1 LDYSLIALSLV
12 VQFNSNPT
20 DLEHDPQTLSI
31 TELQQLLFVPVAN
44 ANGAA
49 GTFRY
54 TVNDGNGGTA
64 TQAVTLDIT
73 PVNDAPVAISDSATT
88 NANTPLILSAATLL
102 ANDTDIDGDTLRLSG
117 VSNAINGTA
126 TINASGNV
134 VFTPTPGFSGIG
146 SFNYTVSDGS
156 TTSTATVT
164 ITVIDPPLTLQGT
177 TKNDTLTGKSGN
189 DQLYGNAG
197 NDTLIG
203 NAGND
208 LLDGGTGNDTLIGGL
223 GNDTY
228 VVDSLSDIIT
238 ENSGEGIDTVQSSIT
253 WTLGNNL
260 ENLTLTG
267 TSAINGTGN
276 ALNNALTGNAGNNI
290 LNGGA
295 GNDTLIGK
303 AGNDTYI
310 VDSASDTIVE
320 LAGEGTDTVK
330 SSVSWT
336 LGDNL
341 ENLTLTG
348 SSSIKGTG
356 NSLDNTLTGNA
367 GNNILDGGAGNDT
380 LVGGAGDDLYIVDS
394 TSDKITE
401 VASAGTDTVQSSV
414 NWTLGANLENLTL
427 TGNSIL
433 SGTGNTLNNILIAN
447 SAGNTLD
454 GGIGNDTLTG
464 DIGNDTLLGGAG
476 NDILLGNTGD
486 DLLDGGAGN
495 DTLIGGLGNDTYVVD
510 SLSDIITENTGEGID
525 TVNSSISWTLGD
537 NLENLTLTGTSA
549 INGTGNALNNTLTGN
564 AGNNILDGG
573 LGNDILIGGL
583 GNDTYIVDS
592 VSDVVTELVGEGTD
606 TVKSSIS
613 WTLGDNLE
621 NLTLTGTTVLSGTG
635 NALDNIL
642 IANSAGSILDGG
654 DGGDTLTGGSG
665 NDTLFGG
672 IGNDNLVGGLGS
684 DFLTGG
690 KGNDI
695 LALGNNDGSPDTV
708 FYNRGDGS
716 DLVKEFVR
724 AKGGDLLT
732 FSGIADIDVVKLGT
746 NTEFRIGDG
755 IAGNTGFGTGEL
767 LITLQGRTGFTTS
780 NIADSLASSNTAHFG
795 FS

>member
-1 LDYSLIALSLV
+1 MELL
-12 VQFNSNPT
+12 NPPKAKSVWPMARPSPST
-20 DLEHDPQTLSI
+20 KS
-31 TELQQLLFVPVAN
+31 
-44 ANGAA
+44 
-49 GTFRY
+49 
-54 TVNDGNGGTA
+54 
-64 TQAVTLDIT
+64 
-73 PVNDAPVAISDSATT
+73 SA
-88 NANTPLILSAATLL
+88 
-102 ANDTDIDGDTLRLSG
+102 
-117 VSNAINGTA
+117 
-126 TINASGNV
+126 INASGNV
-134 VFTPTPGFSGIG
+134 VFTPTSGFSGIG

-156 TTSTATVT
+156 ATSTATVT

-189 DQLYGNAG
+189 DQLYGKAG

-208 LLDGGTGNDTLIGGL
+208 LLDGGTGIDTLIGGL

-228 VVDSLSDIIT
+228 VVDTLSDTIT
-238 ENSGEGIDTVQSSIT
+238 ENSGEGMDTVQSSIT

-276 ALNNALTGNAGNNI
+276 T
-290 LNGGA
+290 
-295 GNDTLIGK
+295 
-303 AGNDTYI
+303 
-310 VDSASDTIVE
+310 
-320 LAGEGTDTVK
+320 
-330 SSVSWT
+330 
-336 LGDNL
+336 
-341 ENLTLTG
+341 
-348 SSSIKGTG
+348 
-356 NSLDNTLTGNA
+356 LDNTLTGNA

-380 LVGGAGDDLYIVDS
+380 LIGKAGNDTYIVDSTSDIIIELAGEGTDTVKSSISWTLGDNLENLTLTGTGAIDGTGNALDNTLTGNAGNNILDGGAGNDTLIGGAGDDLYIVDS

-414 NWTLGANLENLTL
+414 NWTLGSNLENLTL

-454 GGIGNDTLTG
+454 GGSGNDTLTG

-476 NDILLGNTGD
+476 NDTLLGNTGD
-486 DLLDGGAGN
+486 DFLDGGAGN
-495 DTLIGGLGNDTYVVD
+495 DTLTGGLGNDTYVVD

-525 TVNSSISWTLGD
+525 TVKSSISWTLGD

-573 LGNDILIGGL
+573 LGNDLLIGGL

-592 VSDVVTELVGEGTD
+592 ASDVATELVGEGTD
-606 TVKSSIS
+606 TIKSSIS

-635 NALDNIL
+635 NTLDNIL

-654 DGGDTLTGGSG
+654 DGNDTLTGGNG

-684 DFLTGG
+684 DLLTGG
-690 KGNDI
+690 KGNDT
-695 LALGNNDGSPDTV
+695 LSLGNNDGSPDTV
-708 FYNRGDGS
+708 FYTRGDGS
-716 DLVKEFVR
+716 DVVKEFVR
-724 AKGGDLLT
+724 AKGGDLLS

-755 IAGNTGFGTGEL
+755 ISGNTGFGTGEL
-767 LITLQGRTGFTTS
+767 LITLQGRTGFTAS
-780 NIADSLASSNTAHFG
+780 NIADSLASSNTTHFG

>member
-1 LDYSLIALSLV
+1 M
-12 VQFNSNPT
+12 
-20 DLEHDPQTLSI
+20 
-31 TELQQLLFVPVAN
+31 
-44 ANGAA
+44 
-49 GTFRY
+49 
-54 TVNDGNGGTA
+54 
-64 TQAVTLDIT
+64 
-73 PVNDAPVAISDSATT
+73 ISS
-88 NANTPLILSAATLL
+88 
-102 ANDTDIDGDTLRLSG
+102 
-117 VSNAINGTA
+117 AINGSV

-146 SFNYTVSDGS
+146 SFNYTISDGS

-228 VVDSLSDIIT
+228 VVNSLSDIIT

-276 ALNNALTGNAGNNI
+276 ALDNTLTGNAGNNI

-310 VDSASDTIVE
+310 VDSTSDAIIE

-348 SSSIKGTG
+348 SGSINGTG

-367 GNNILDGGAGNDT
+367 GNNILLGGAGNDT

-394 TSDKITE
+394 TGDKITE
-401 VASAGTDTVQSSV
+401 LASGGTDTVQSSV

-433 SGTGNTLNNILIAN
+433 SGTGNTLNNILTAN
-447 SAGNTLD
+447 SAGNTLN
-454 GGIGNDTLTG
+454 GGS
-464 DIGNDTLLGGAG
+464 GNDTLLG
-476 NDILLGNTGD
+476 NIGD
-486 DLLDGGAGN
+486 DFLDGGAGN
-495 DTLIGGLGNDTYVVD
+495 DTLTGGLGNDTYVVN
-510 SLSDIITENTGEGID
+510 SLSDIITENTSEGID
-525 TVNSSISWTLGD
+525 TVKSSISWTLGD
-537 NLENLTLTGTSA
+537 NLENLTLTGTTA
-549 INGTGNALNNTLTGN
+549 INGTGNALNNTVTGN

-573 LGNDILIGGL
+573 LGNDTLIGGL

-592 VSDVVTELVGEGTD
+592 ASDVVTELVGEGTD

-613 WTLGDNLE
+613 WTLEDNLE

-654 DGGDTLTGGSG
+654 DGNDTLTGGIG

-684 DFLTGG
+684 DLLTGG
-690 KGNDI
+690 KGNDT
-695 LALGNNDGSPDTV
+695 LSLGNNDGSPDTV
-708 FYNRGDGS
+708 FYTRGDGS

-724 AKGGDLLT
+724 AKGGDLLS

-767 LITLQGRTGFTTS
+767 LITLQGRTGFTAS
-780 NIADSLASSNTAHFG
+780 NIADSLASINTAHFG

>member
-1 LDYSLIALSLV
+1 MQPQGVICLANGTPVSV
-12 VQFNSNPT
+12 N
-20 DLEHDPQTLSI
+20 QTLTI
-31 TELQQLLFVPVAN
+31 AELQQLVFAPVAN

-49 GTFRY
+49 GSFSY
-54 TVNDGNGGTA
+54 TVNDRNGGTA
-64 TQAVTLDIT
+64 SQTVALNIT
-73 PVNDAPVAISDSATT
+73 PVNDAPVGLNDTATT
-88 NANTPLILSAATLL
+88 NANTPLIVSAATLL
-102 ANDTDIDGDTLRLSG
+102 ANDTDIDGDILSLSA
-117 VSNAINGTA
+117 VSNAINGSVA
-126 TINASGNV
+126 IDSSGNV

-156 TTSTATVT
+156 STGTATVT
-164 ITVIDPPLTLQGT
+164 VTVKPIPPVILQGT
-177 TKNDTLTGKSGN
+177 SKNDTLTGGSGN

-197 NDTLIG
+197 NDKLIG

-208 LLDGGTGNDTLIGGL
+208 LLDGGTGIDTLIGGL

-276 ALNNALTGNAGNNI
+276 ILDNTLTGNVGNNI
-290 LNGGA
+290 LDGGA

-310 VDSASDTIVE
+310 VDSTSDIIIE
-320 LAGEGTDTVK
+320 LVGEGTDTVK

-348 SSSIKGTG
+348 SNSINGTG

-367 GNNILDGGAGNDT
+367 GNNILDGGAGNDN

-401 VASAGTDTVQSSV
+401 VTSAGTDTVQSSV

-454 GGIGNDTLTG
+454 GGSGNDTLTG
-464 DIGNDTLLGGAG
+464 NLGNDTLLGGAG
-476 NDILLGNTGD
+476 NDTLIGNTGD

-495 DTLIGGLGNDTYVVD
+495 DTLTGGIGNDTYVVD
-510 SLSDIITENTGEGID
+510 SLSDIITENTNEGID
-525 TVNSSISWTLGD
+525 TVKSSISWTLGD

-549 INGTGNALNNTLTGN
+549 INGTGNALNNTVTGN

-573 LGNDILIGGL
+573 LGIDILIGGL

-592 VSDVVTELVGEGTD
+592 SSDVVTELIGEGID
-606 TVKSSIS
+606 TIKSSIS

-654 DGGDTLTGGSG
+654 DGNDTLTGGIG
-665 NDTLFGG
+665 NDTLLGG
-672 IGNDNLVGGLGS
+672 NGNDSLVGGVGS
-684 DFLTGG
+684 DLLTGG

-695 LALGNNDGSPDTV
+695 LSLGNNDGSPDTV
-708 FYNRGDGS
+708 FYTRGDGS

-724 AKGGDLLT
+724 AKGGDLLS
-732 FSGIADIDVVKLGT
+732 FSGIADIDVVKLGS
-746 NTEFRIGDG
+746 NTELRIGDG
-755 IAGNTGFGTGEL
+755 IAGNAGFGTGDL
-767 LITLQGRTGFTTS
+767 LMTLQGTTGFTTRNIIDNVNPS
-780 NIADSLASSNTAHFG
+780 NVARFG